1 MTVQAQPLP
10 MPFRMHLHVS
20 RVSAALCALALCC
33 LLAGCKLARPQNPV
47 ASADSTAVARAL
59 ALSAVPRL
67 APGTFAELRIDADR
81 IGGAFEATFERE
93 LGPAVTY
100 ARGPGKPSSFV
111 AVIVDS
117 LAMALDSATAV
128 VRDTS
133 ETSATVLRVR
143 LIPRAEG
150 GWRVVS
156 QEVLRHIDIPE
167 RAPIP
172 IAPTKAG
179 GSRATRKNR

>member
-1 MTVQAQPLP
+1 
-10 MPFRMHLHVS
+10 MHLHVL
-20 RVSAALCALALCC
+20 RVGAALCALALCC

-67 APGTFAELRIDADR
+67 APGTFAELRIDANR
-81 IGGAFEATFERE
+81 IGGAFAATFERE
-93 LGPAVTY
+93 LAPAVTY

-111 AVIVDS
+111 TVIVDS
-117 LAMALDSATAV
+117 LAMALDSATVV

-133 ETSATVLRVR
+133 ETSATTLRVR

-156 QEVLRHIDIPE
+156 QEVLRHVDIPE
-167 RAPIP
+167 RATVPAALP
-172 IAPTKAG
+172 QPGKA
-179 GSRATRKNR
+179 RRKNR

>member
-1 MTVQAQPLP
+1 
-10 MPFRMHLHVS
+10 MHLHVTH
-20 RVSAALCALALCC
+20 VGAALRALTLCC
-33 LLAGCKLARPQNPV
+33 LLAGCKLARPQNAV

-67 APGTFAELRIDADR
+67 APGTSAELRIDANR
-81 IGGAFEATFERE
+81 IGGTFEATFERE
-93 LGPAVTY
+93 LAPAVIY
-100 ARGPGKPSSFV
+100 ARGPGRPSSFV
-111 AVIVDS
+111 TVIVDS

-133 ETSATVLRVR
+133 ATSATTLRVR

-156 QEVLRHIDIPE
+156 QEVLRHVDIPE
-167 RAPIP
+167 RSTVPATP
-172 IAPTKAG
+172 
-179 GSRATRKNR
+179 SRSPGVTRKNR